1 MSELNGN
8 SEASFQAA
16 NKSRRDAGGRWQ
28 RGIPSPNPGGRPSL
42 HGRIEQW
49 IAKLADHIAPGESL
63 CYAERAA
70 HAAWLAAVAGDS
82 RMARLCFDRVEPA
95 VTVVADVTDRLSRD
109 EQLETIAEHSR
120 SALLRWATADGLIL
134 EN

>member
-1 MSELNGN
+1 M
-8 SEASFQAA
+8 
-16 NKSRRDAGGRWQ
+16 
-28 RGIPSPNPGGRPSL
+28 
-42 HGRIEQW
+42 HGRIERW

-95 VTVVADVTDRLSRD
+95 VTVTADLTPALSRD
-109 EQLETIAEHSR
+109 EVISEIAANSR
-120 SALLRWATADGLIL
+120 DALSRWAAADGLIL